1 MDEEL
6 KKLKGELDAKI
17 RQMDGLDDISR
28 EKLDKLMSFV
38 EMKLQKPNDPAHL
51 ENLVE
56 HLEDNIQHFEI
67 THPELTTVMNNMLI
81 ILSNLGI

>member
-6 KKLKGELDAKI
+6 KKLKDELDAKI
-17 RQMDGLDDISR
+17 RQVDGLDDISR
-28 EKLDKLMSFV
+28 EKLDKLMGFV
-38 EMKLQKPNDPAHL
+38 EMKLQKPNDPVRL

-67 THPELTTVMNNMLI
+67 THPDLTMVMNKMLI

>member
-6 KKLKGELDAKI
+6 KKLKEELDAKI

-38 EMKLQKPNDPAHL
+38 EMKLQKPNDPEHL

-56 HLEDNIQHFEI
+56 HLEDNIQHFGV
-67 THPELTTVMNNMLI
+67 THPDLTTVMNNMLI

>member
-6 KKLKGELDAKI
+6 KKLKEELDAKI

-38 EMKLQKPNDPAHL
+38 EMKLQKPDDRVHL

-56 HLEDNIQHFEI
+56 HLEDNIQHFEV
-67 THPELTTVMNNMLI
+67 THPDLTIVMNNMLI

>member
-6 KKLKGELDAKI
+6 KALKDELDAKI

-28 EKLDKLMSFV
+28 EKLDKLMGFV
-38 EMKLQKPNDPAHL
+38 EMKLQQPNDSVHL

-56 HLEDNIQHFEI
+56 HLEDNIQHFEV
-67 THPELTTVMNNMLI
+67 THPDLTIVMNNMLI

>member
-1 MDEEL
+1 MDEAL
-6 KKLKGELDAKI
+6 KKLKEDLDAKI

-28 EKLDKLMSFV
+28 EKLDKLMGFV
-38 EMKLQKPNDPAHL
+38 EMKLQKPDDPAHL

-56 HLEDNIQHFEI
+56 HLEDNIQHFEV
-67 THPELTTVMNNMLI
+67 THPDLTIVMNNMLI

>member
-6 KKLKGELDAKI
+6 KKLKEELDAKI

-38 EMKLQKPNDPAHL
+38 EMKLQKPDDRVHL

-56 HLEDNIQHFEI
+56 HLEDNIQHFGV
-67 THPELTTVMNNMLI
+67 THPDLTIVMNNMLI

>member
-6 KKLKGELDAKI
+6 KKLKEELDAKI

-67 THPELTTVMNNMLI
+67 THPDLTMVMNKMLI

>member
-6 KKLKGELDAKI
+6 KKLKDELDAKI
-17 RQMDGLDDISR
+17 RQVDGLDDISR
-28 EKLDKLMSFV
+28 EKLDKLMGFV
-38 EMKLQKPNDPAHL
+38 EMKLQKPNDPVHV

-67 THPELTTVMNNMLI
+67 THPDLTMVMNKMLI